1 MPRGRR
7 LITVVRLIVL
17 IVTLSMAA
25 SALAQPDV
33 ATIIKRS
40 VEASDADWQ
49 AAPQYDYFERDRR
62 QDGGTKTY
70 EVMMILGSDYQRL
83 VAVNGKPLTPEEEA
97 REQQKLEQ
105 VIAQRQSES
114 EEQRA
119 QRIAKYEKDRK
130 RDHLL
135 MEQLTVAFD
144 FTLLGEQKLGPYEV
158 YVLQATPRPG
168 YQPPNTETKVLTGMQ
183 GKLWIEKQTYQW
195 VKVEA
200 EVVHPVSIA
209 GFLAQVQPGTRFELE
224 KMPVNDGIWLP
235 KHFSMKARAK
245 ILFFFSHETQ
255 DDESYF
261 DYHKASRD
269 RRPDDDVESPRR

>member
-1 MPRGRR
+1 M
-7 LITVVRLIVL
+7 VRLIVL
-17 IVTLSMAA
+17 IATLFMAA
-25 SALAQPDV
+25 SSCAQLDV

-40 VEASDADWQ
+40 VEVSNADWQ
-49 AAPQYDYFERDRR
+49 SAPQYDYFERDRQ

-83 VAVNGKPLTPEEEA
+83 VAVNGKPLTAEEQA
-97 REQQKLEQ
+97 REQRKLER
-105 VIAQRQSES
+105 VIARRKSEP

-130 RDHLL
+130 QDHLL

-144 FTLLGEQKLGPYEV
+144 FKLLGEQKLGPHDV
-158 YVLQATPRPG
+158 YVLRATPRPG
-168 YQPPNTETKVLTGMQ
+168 YQPPNIETKVLTGMQ
-183 GKLWIEKQTYQW
+183 GKLWIDKPTCQW

-224 KMPVNDGIWLP
+224 KMPVVEGSWLP

-245 ILFFFSHETQ
+245 VLFFFSNKSQADET
-255 DDESYF
+255 YF
-261 DYHKASRD
+261 GYHKASYGGTAAQSNSEVKQ
-269 RRPDDDVESPRR
+269 PDPR